1 VKLHH
6 APEGWK
12 QRHTGRPD
20 SPEWQQ
26 WIPDVD
32 HPLCSAER
40 RAAWARLIAKVYE
53 ADLMVCPRCGAPM
66 KVLAVITDRHEAK
79 KILRHLV
86 KIGRSPP
93 GLRPSSLS

>member
-1 VKLHH
+1 MAAH

-12 QRHTGRPD
+12 QRYTAAQD
-20 SPEWQQ
+20 SHEVYQ
-26 WIPDVD
+26 IPDAD
-32 HPLCSAER
+32 PPLCSAER

-53 ADLMVCPRCGAPM
+53 VDPMVCPRCGSSM
-66 KVLAVITDRHEAK
+66 KALAVITDRREVA

-86 KIGRSPP
+86 KTGRPPP